1 MATVSGS
8 GRTIPIPNGRHA
20 WPTVPGHASLRAA
33 TGNRDEEG
41 AEETRD
47 LLPLVVVVGPT
58 AVGKSA
64 LANAIAPDLRG
75 EIVSADS
82 RQVYRYM
89 DVGTAKP
96 TRDEQ
101 ARVRHHLI
109 DVVDPDGEYT
119 LATYQADAYRA
130 IEDVHRRGHLPLLVG
145 GTGLYV
151 RAVVEGLGI
160 PRVAPQPEIR
170 AELEARLARDGVE
183 SLARELDTLDPVAAA
198 SVDRRNPRRLI
209 RAIEVCRASGRP
221 ISVLQTAHPPPYRVL
236 TIGLTRDRAA
246 LYRRIDERVDE
257 QIRDGLVEENQRLLA
272 MGYTYDLPSMS
283 GLGYRQIG
291 LYLRGEVTLPRALE
305 ILKFETHRFARQQY
319 NWFRLDDERIRWLT
333 SGPDAA
339 ERALHQIQR
348 FLDSNRVRDAGGEA

>member
-1 MATVSGS
+1 M
-8 GRTIPIPNGRHA
+8 H
-20 WPTVPGHASLRAA
+20 H
-33 TGNRDEEG
+33 
-41 AEETRD
+41 
-47 LLPLVVVVGPT
+47 LVVVVGPT

-64 LANAIAPDLRG
+64 LAYAIAPELRG

-82 RQVYRYM
+82 RQVYRHM

-96 TRDEQ
+96 TREEQ
-101 ARVRHHLI
+101 ARVRHHVI

-130 IEDVHRRGHLPLLVG
+130 IEDVHRRGGLPLLVG

-151 RAVVEGLGI
+151 RAVVAGLGI

-170 AELEARLARDGVE
+170 AELEARLALEGVE
-183 SLARELDTLDPVAAA
+183 SLARELDALDPVAAA
-198 SVDRRNPRRLI
+198 SIDRRNPRRLI

-221 ISVLQTAHPPPYRVL
+221 ISALQTAQPPPYQVL
-236 TIGLTRDRAA
+236 TIGLTRDREA
-246 LYRRIDERVDE
+246 LYQRIDERVDE
-257 QIRDGLVEENQRLLA
+257 QVRDGLIEENRRLLDL
-272 MGYTYDLPSMS
+272 GYTYDLPSMS

-319 NWFRLDDERIRWLT
+319 NWFRLDDESIRWLT

-339 ERALHQIQR
+339 ETSLRLIQR
-348 FLDSNRVRDAGGEA
+348 FLGSESAESDGAEGRSGEA